1 MEGNSI
7 VDDLTNLKTV
17 CPPPPRLGEEL
28 NQETQSRKIEDLARD

>member
-17 CPPPPRLGEEL
+17 CPPARLGEEL
-28 NQETQSRKIEDLARD
+28 NQETQLRKIEDLARD